1 MYNPSIPQGFK
12 VKTGSVIRE
21 VDGWYISLTIE
32 DKTVEVVEIQPTLKN
47 SKGID
52 LGLLYYA
59 VTSDGE
65 FIEVPKFFR
74 FSEDRLSKLQV
85 RLSKK
90 DKHSQF
96 TENY

>member
-1 MYNPSIPQGFK
+1 
-12 VKTGSVIRE
+12 
-21 VDGWYISLTIE
+21 LTIE

-74 FSEDRLSKLQV
+74 FSEDRLSKT
-85 RLSKK
+85 S
-90 DKHSQF
+90 DKII
-96 TENY
+96 